1 MVARPRSNGAPVSPG
16 RPCKPRSGTSATI
29 RSSIGRGPIGRRQVV
44 TPQGKRSMEASPFD
58 TTADIPTPEND
69 PALGLERRAKFE
81 ILGAI
86 LLGMFLAALDQT
98 IVGPVLPRIVTE
110 LKGADYYTWVVT
122 IFLVTSTITVPIYG
136 KLSDLYGR
144 RPMLLFGISLFL
156 IGSVLSGLSQTMWQ
170 LILFRGV
177 QGLGAGAI
185 FPIALAVI
193 GDLFTPAERGK
204 YQGLFGGI
212 FGIAFLIGPGL
223 GGFLTDSFSWHWVF
237 FVNLPIGM
245 LALAVIGRLLPNI
258 KGRRRDIRIDYLGV
272 ITLTLGLMPILVGL
286 TVAETSQW
294 SDPAVWGSI
303 AAGVVFLAVFVMVE
317 ARTAEPIIPLHLF
330 RNRTF
335 SASMVSIFLA
345 TFGFGA
351 AIIFLPLYFQIVE
364 GSSATASGYK
374 LLPFLV
380 GLIISSIASG
390 IIVSRTGRYKAVVL
404 VGLVIMAIGLAL
416 MTNLRADTSD
426 LLLSGWMFVA
436 GFGVGPTF
444 AVFTIIVQNAVPFS
458 ELGAATSDLTL
469 FRQIGTTMGLTLAFT
484 FFRDNLTWGLLHDQ
498 IVAAGAPAALVPT
511 SPPAGFDLG
520 QLTSVTSN
528 GDPLA
533 FVSQLPAQFQPAFI
547 QGFHQAFTIA
557 LANSMLL
564 GVGAAVLAVI
574 ASLLLKE
581 LRLRTH
587 VGAEPGTDGKPGSE
601 TARLTGVP
609 APD

>member
-1 MVARPRSNGAPVSPG
+1 
-16 RPCKPRSGTSATI
+16 
-29 RSSIGRGPIGRRQVV
+29 
-44 TPQGKRSMEASPFD
+44 
-58 TTADIPTPEND
+58 
-69 PALGLERRAKFE
+69 
-81 ILGAI
+81 
-86 LLGMFLAALDQT
+86 
-98 IVGPVLPRIVTE
+98 
-110 LKGADYYTWVVT
+110 
-122 IFLVTSTITVPIYG
+122 VPIYG

-204 YQGLFGGI
+204 YQGLFGAV

-223 GGFLTDSFSWHWVF
+223 GGFLTDNFSWHWVF

-317 ARTAEPIIPLHLF
+317 ARAAEPIIPLHLF

-587 VGAEPGTDGKPGSE
+587 VGAEPGTDGKPGFE

>member
-1 MVARPRSNGAPVSPG
+1 
-16 RPCKPRSGTSATI
+16 
-29 RSSIGRGPIGRRQVV
+29 
-44 TPQGKRSMEASPFD
+44 MEASPFD
-58 TTADIPTPEND
+58 PTVDEPTPEND

-122 IFLVTSTITVPIYG
+122 IFLVTSTITVPVYG

-144 RPMLLFGISLFL
+144 RPLLLFGITLFL
-156 IGSVLSGLSQTMWQ
+156 VGSALSGLSQTMWQ
-170 LILFRGV
+170 LILFRGL

-223 GGFLTDSFSWHWVF
+223 GGFLTDNFSWHWVF
-237 FVNLPIGM
+237 FVNLPIGIV
-245 LALAVIGRLLPNI
+245 ALAVIGRLLPNI
-258 KGRRRDIRIDYLGV
+258 KGHRRDIRIDYLGV

-303 AAGVVFLAVFVMVE
+303 VAGVVLLAVFVMVE
-317 ARTAEPIIPLHLF
+317 ARAAEPIIPLHLF
-330 RNRTF
+330 RSRTF
-335 SASMVSIFLA
+335 SASMGAIFLA

-364 GSSATASGYK
+364 GASATASGYK

-404 VGLVIMAIGLAL
+404 VGLVILTVGLAL
-416 MTNLRADTSD
+416 MTNLRADTPD
-426 LLLSGWMFVA
+426 LVLSGWMFVA

-520 QLTSVTSN
+520 QLTSVTGT

-533 FVSQLPAQFQPAFI
+533 FVSQLPAQFQAAFV

-564 GVGAAVLAVI
+564 GVGAAVLAVV
-574 ASLLLKE
+574 ASLGIKE
-581 LRLRTH
+581 LKLRTH
-587 VGAEPGTDGKPGSE
+587 LGTAPGIDGALGPEAVRST
-601 TARLTGVP
+601 RVP
-609 APD
+609 LPD

>member
-1 MVARPRSNGAPVSPG
+1 
-16 RPCKPRSGTSATI
+16 
-29 RSSIGRGPIGRRQVV
+29 
-44 TPQGKRSMEASPFD
+44 MEASPFD
-58 TTADIPTPEND
+58 PTVDVATPDND

-122 IFLVTSTITVPIYG
+122 IFLVTSTITVPVYG

-144 RPMLLFGISLFL
+144 RPMLLFGITLFL
-156 IGSVLSGLSQTMWQ
+156 VGSALSGLSQTMWQ
-170 LILFRGV
+170 LILFRGI

-204 YQGLFGGI
+204 YQGLFGAV

-237 FVNLPIGM
+237 FVNLPIG
-245 LALAVIGRLLPNI
+245 LVALAVIGRLLPNI

-303 AAGVVFLAVFVMVE
+303 AAGVVFLVLFVLVE
-317 ARTAEPIIPLHLF
+317 ARAAEPIIPLHLF
-330 RNRTF
+330 RIRTF
-335 SASMVSIFLA
+335 SASMGAIFLA

-364 GSSATASGYK
+364 GASATASGYK
-374 LLPFLV
+374 LLPFLG

-404 VGLVIMAIGLAL
+404 AGLVILAIGLAL
-416 MTNLRADTSD
+416 MSNLRADTPD

-458 ELGAATSDLTL
+458 ELGAATADLTL

-511 SPPAGFDLG
+511 SPPPGFDLG
-520 QLTSVTSN
+520 SLTSVTSN

-533 FVSQLPAQFQPAFI
+533 FLTQLPAQLQGVFI

-564 GVGAAVLAVI
+564 GVGAAVLAVVV
-574 ASLLLKE
+574 SLLLRE
-581 LRLRTH
+581 VPLRGRF
-587 VGAEPGTDGKPGSE
+587 GAESGTDG
-601 TARLTGVP
+601 RR
-609 APD
+609 APDPVRSTRVPVLD

>member
-1 MVARPRSNGAPVSPG
+1 
-16 RPCKPRSGTSATI
+16 
-29 RSSIGRGPIGRRQVV
+29 
-44 TPQGKRSMEASPFD
+44 MEASPFD
-58 TTADIPTPEND
+58 ITADIPTPEND

-177 QGLGAGAI
+177 QGFGAGAI

-204 YQGLFGGI
+204 YQGLFGAV

-223 GGFLTDSFSWHWVF
+223 GGFLTDNFSWHWVF

>member
-1 MVARPRSNGAPVSPG
+1 
-16 RPCKPRSGTSATI
+16 
-29 RSSIGRGPIGRRQVV
+29 
-44 TPQGKRSMEASPFD
+44 MEASPFD

-177 QGLGAGAI
+177 QGFGAGAI
-185 FPIALAVI
+185 FPIALALI

-204 YQGLFGGI
+204 YQGLFGAV

-223 GGFLTDSFSWHWVF
+223 GGFLTDNFSWHWVF

>member
-1 MVARPRSNGAPVSPG
+1 MDAFPEGL
-16 RPCKPRSGTSATI
+16 
-29 RSSIGRGPIGRRQVV
+29 
-44 TPQGKRSMEASPFD
+44 
-58 TTADIPTPEND
+58 TADIPTEQND

-110 LKGADYYTWVVT
+110 LKGADYYTWTVT

-144 RPMLLFGISLFL
+144 RPLLLIGITLFL

-170 LILFRGV
+170 LILFRGL
-177 QGLGAGAI
+177 QGLGAGAL

-204 YQGLFGGI
+204 YQGLFGAV

-223 GGFLTDSFSWHWVF
+223 GGFLTDNFSWHWVF
-237 FVNLPIGM
+237 FVNLPIGIV
-245 LALAVIGRLLPNI
+245 ALAVIGRLLPYI
-258 KGRRRDIRIDYLGV
+258 KGRRRDIQIDYLGV
-272 ITLTLGLMPILVGL
+272 ITLSLGLLPILVGL
-286 TVAETSQW
+286 TLAETSQW
-294 SDPAVWGSI
+294 NDPAVWGSI
-303 AAGVVFLAVFVMVE
+303 VAGVVFLGVFVAVE
-317 ARTAEPIIPLHLF
+317 ARAAEPIIPLHLF
-330 RNRTF
+330 RIRTF
-335 SASMVSIFLA
+335 SASMVAIFLA

-351 AIIFLPLYFQIVE
+351 AIIFLPLYFQIVQ
-364 GSSATASGYK
+364 GSSATASGYQ

-390 IIVSRTGRYKAVVL
+390 VVVSRTGRYKSVVL
-404 VGLVIMAIGLAL
+404 VGLVILAIGLYL
-416 MTNLRADTSD
+416 MSGLRADTSD
-426 LLLSGWMFVA
+426 LVLSAWMFVA

-484 FFRDNLTWGLLHDQ
+484 LFRDNLTWGLLHDQ
-498 IVAAGAPAALVPT
+498 IVAAGAPAAMIPA
-511 SPPAGFDLG
+511 SPPAGFDMG
-520 QLTSVTSN
+520 QLTSVTSTGN
-528 GDPLA
+528 PLA
-533 FVSQLPAQFQPAFI
+533 FVSQLPVQFQQVFL

-557 LANSMLL
+557 IANSMVL
-564 GVGAAVLAVI
+564 GVGAAVLAI
-574 ASLLLKE
+574 FASFMLEE
-581 LRLRTH
+581 LPLRTH
-587 VGAEPGTDGKPGSE
+587 VGEEPAIDTRHGSE
-601 TARLTGVP
+601 PVTSTRISAL
-609 APD
+609 D

>member
-1 MVARPRSNGAPVSPG
+1 
-16 RPCKPRSGTSATI
+16 
-29 RSSIGRGPIGRRQVV
+29 
-44 TPQGKRSMEASPFD
+44 MEASPFD
-58 TTADIPTPEND
+58 FVEDIPTTEND

-81 ILGAI
+81 ILFAI

-110 LKGADYYTWVVT
+110 LQGADYYTWVVT
-122 IFLVTSTITVPIYG
+122 IFLVTSTITVPVYG

-144 RPMLLFGISLFL
+144 RPLLLIGITLFL
-156 IGSVLSGLSQTMWQ
+156 IGSALSGLSQTMWQ
-170 LILFRGV
+170 LILFRGL
-177 QGLGAGAI
+177 QGLGAGAL

-204 YQGLFGGI
+204 YQGLFGAV
-212 FGIAFLIGPGL
+212 FGIAFLVGPGL
-223 GGFLTDSFSWHWVF
+223 GGFLTDNFSWHWVF
-237 FVNLPIGM
+237 FVNLPIGI

-258 KGRRRDIRIDYLGV
+258 KGRRRDIKIDYLGV

-303 AAGVVFLAVFVMVE
+303 VIGFAILVLFVVVE
-317 ARTAEPIIPLHLF
+317 ARAAEPIIPLHLF

-335 SASMVSIFLA
+335 SASMVAIFLA

-364 GSSATASGYK
+364 GASATASGYK
-374 LLPFLV
+374 LLPFLG

-390 IIVSRTGRYKAVVL
+390 FIVSRTGRYKAVVL
-404 VGLVIMAIGLAL
+404 VGLVILTIGLAL
-416 MTNLRADTSD
+416 MSNLRADTSD
-426 LLLSGWMFVA
+426 LVLSGWMFVA

-469 FRQIGTTMGLTLAFT
+469 FRQIGTTMGLTLGFT
-484 FFRDNLTWGLLHDQ
+484 LFRDNLTWGLLHDQ
-498 IVAAGAPAALVPT
+498 IVSAGAPASVVPT

-520 QLTSVTSN
+520 QLTSVTSTGN
-528 GDPLA
+528 PLA
-533 FVSQLPAQFQPAFI
+533 FVSQLPAQLQQVFV

-564 GVGAAVLAVI
+564 GVVAAALAVV
-574 ASLLLKE
+574 ASFLIRE
-581 LRLRTH
+581 IPLRTH
-587 VGAEPGTDGKPGSE
+587 VGEAPAVAGAGS
-601 TARLTGVP
+601 AAP
-609 APD
+609 APPNRLPALD

>member
-1 MVARPRSNGAPVSPG
+1 
-16 RPCKPRSGTSATI
+16 
-29 RSSIGRGPIGRRQVV
+29 
-44 TPQGKRSMEASPFD
+44 MEASPFD

-204 YQGLFGGI
+204 YQGLFGAV

-223 GGFLTDSFSWHWVF
+223 GGFLTDNFSWHWVF

-317 ARTAEPIIPLHLF
+317 ARAAEPIIPLHLF

-587 VGAEPGTDGKPGSE
+587 VGAEPGTDGKPGFE

>member
-1 MVARPRSNGAPVSPG
+1 
-16 RPCKPRSGTSATI
+16 
-29 RSSIGRGPIGRRQVV
+29 
-44 TPQGKRSMEASPFD
+44 MEASPFD
-58 TTADIPTPEND
+58 ITADIPTPEND

-177 QGLGAGAI
+177 QGFGAGAI

-204 YQGLFGGI
+204 YQGLFGAV

-223 GGFLTDSFSWHWVF
+223 GGFLTDNFSWHWVF
-237 FVNLPIGM
+237 FVNLPIGI

-317 ARTAEPIIPLHLF
+317 ARAAEPIIPLHLF

>member
-1 MVARPRSNGAPVSPG
+1 
-16 RPCKPRSGTSATI
+16 
-29 RSSIGRGPIGRRQVV
+29 
-44 TPQGKRSMEASPFD
+44 MEASPYD
-58 TTADIPTPEND
+58 PTVDIATPEND

-144 RPMLLFGISLFL
+144 RPMLLFGITLFL
-156 IGSVLSGLSQTMWQ
+156 VGSALSGLSQTMWQ
-170 LILFRGV
+170 LILFRGI

-204 YQGLFGGI
+204 YQGLFGAV

-237 FVNLPIGM
+237 FVNLPIG
-245 LALAVIGRLLPNI
+245 LVALAVIGRLLPNI

-272 ITLTLGLMPILVGL
+272 VTLTLGLMPILVGL

-303 AAGVVFLAVFVMVE
+303 VAGVVFLVIFVLVE
-317 ARTAEPIIPLHLF
+317 ARAAEPIIPLHLF
-330 RNRTF
+330 RIRTF
-335 SASMVSIFLA
+335 SASMGAIFLA

-364 GSSATASGYK
+364 GASATASGYK
-374 LLPFLV
+374 LLPFLG

-390 IIVSRTGRYKAVVL
+390 IIVSRTGRYKLVVL
-404 VGLVIMAIGLAL
+404 AGLVILAIGLGL
-416 MTNLRADTSD
+416 MTNLRADTPD
-426 LLLSGWMFVA
+426 LMLSGWMFVA

-458 ELGAATSDLTL
+458 ELGAATADLTL

-511 SPPAGFDLG
+511 SPPPGFDLG
-520 QLTSVTSN
+520 SLTSVTSS

-533 FVSQLPAQFQPAFI
+533 FLTQLPAQLQQVFI

-564 GVGAAVLAVI
+564 GVGAAVLAVVV
-574 ASLLLKE
+574 SLLLRE
-581 LRLRTH
+581 VPLRGH
-587 VGAEPGTDGKPGSE
+587 FGAETGTDRHRTPDPVGS
-601 TARLTGVP
+601 TRVP
-609 APD
+609 VLD

>member
-1 MVARPRSNGAPVSPG
+1 
-16 RPCKPRSGTSATI
+16 
-29 RSSIGRGPIGRRQVV
+29 
-44 TPQGKRSMEASPFD
+44 MEASPFD
-58 TTADIPTPEND
+58 PTVDEPTPEND

-122 IFLVTSTITVPIYG
+122 IFLVTSTITVPVYG

-144 RPMLLFGISLFL
+144 RPLLLFGITLFL
-156 IGSVLSGLSQTMWQ
+156 VGSALSGLSQTMWQ
-170 LILFRGV
+170 LILFRGL

-223 GGFLTDSFSWHWVF
+223 GGFLTDNFSWHWVF
-237 FVNLPIGM
+237 FVNLPIGIV
-245 LALAVIGRLLPNI
+245 ALAVIGRLLPNI
-258 KGRRRDIRIDYLGV
+258 KGHRRDIRIDYLGV

-303 AAGVVFLAVFVMVE
+303 VAGVVLLAVFVMVE
-317 ARTAEPIIPLHLF
+317 ARAAEPIIPLHLF
-330 RNRTF
+330 RSRTF
-335 SASMVSIFLA
+335 SASMVAIFLA

-364 GSSATASGYK
+364 GASATASGYK

-404 VGLVIMAIGLAL
+404 VGLVILTVGLAL
-416 MTNLRADTSD
+416 MTNLRADTPD
-426 LLLSGWMFVA
+426 LVLSGWMFVA

-520 QLTSVTSN
+520 QLTSVTGT

-533 FVSQLPAQFQPAFI
+533 FVSQLPAQFQAAFV

-564 GVGAAVLAVI
+564 GVGAAVLAVV
-574 ASLLLKE
+574 ASLGIKE
-581 LRLRTH
+581 LKLRTH
-587 VGAEPGTDGKPGSE
+587 LGTAPGIDGALGPEAVRST
-601 TARLTGVP
+601 RVP
-609 APD
+609 LPD

>member
-1 MVARPRSNGAPVSPG
+1 
-16 RPCKPRSGTSATI
+16 
-29 RSSIGRGPIGRRQVV
+29 
-44 TPQGKRSMEASPFD
+44 MEASPFD

-98 IVGPVLPRIVTE
+98 IVGPVLPHIVTE

-144 RPMLLFGISLFL
+144 RPMLLFGIGLFL

-204 YQGLFGGI
+204 YQGLFGAV

-223 GGFLTDSFSWHWVF
+223 GGFLTDNFSWHWVF

-317 ARTAEPIIPLHLF
+317 ARAAEPIIPLHLF

>member
-1 MVARPRSNGAPVSPG
+1 MPLEQDTGPSHGFGALDLSH
-16 RPCKPRSGTSATI
+16 
-29 RSSIGRGPIGRRQVV
+29 
-44 TPQGKRSMEASPFD
+44 
-58 TTADIPTPEND
+58 
-69 PALGLERRAKFE
+69 RAKME
-81 ILGAI
+81 ILFAI
-86 LLGMFLAALDQT
+86 LLGLFLGALDQT
-98 IVGPVLPRIVTE
+98 IVGVALPTIVTD
-110 LKGADYYTWVVT
+110 LGGQTMLAWT
-122 IFLVTSTITVPIYG
+122 ITIYLLTSTITVPFYG

-144 RPMLLFGISLFL
+144 KPLLMFGITVFL
-156 IGSVLSGLSQTMWQ
+156 IGSALSGLSQDMTQ
-170 LILFRGV
+170 LIIFRGI
-177 QGLGAGAI
+177 QGLGAGAL
-185 FPIALAVI
+185 FPISLAVI

-204 YQGLFGGI
+204 YQGLFGAV

-237 FVNLPIGM
+237 FVNLPIGI

-587 VGAEPGTDGKPGSE
+587 VGAEPWTGGKPGSE

>member
-1 MVARPRSNGAPVSPG
+1 
-16 RPCKPRSGTSATI
+16 
-29 RSSIGRGPIGRRQVV
+29 
-44 TPQGKRSMEASPFD
+44 MEASPFD
-58 TTADIPTPEND
+58 PTVDIATPEND

-144 RPMLLFGISLFL
+144 RPMLLFGITLFL
-156 IGSVLSGLSQTMWQ
+156 VGSALSGLSQTMWQ
-170 LILFRGV
+170 LILFRGI

-204 YQGLFGGI
+204 YQGLFGAV

-237 FVNLPIGM
+237 FVNLPIG
-245 LALAVIGRLLPNI
+245 LVALAVIGRLLPNI

-272 ITLTLGLMPILVGL
+272 VTLTLGLMPILVGL

-303 AAGVVFLAVFVMVE
+303 AAGVVFLVIFVLVE
-317 ARTAEPIIPLHLF
+317 ARAAEPIIPLHLF
-330 RNRTF
+330 RIRTF
-335 SASMVSIFLA
+335 SASMGAIFLA

-364 GSSATASGYK
+364 GASATASGYK
-374 LLPFLV
+374 LLPFLG

-404 VGLVIMAIGLAL
+404 AGLVILATGLGL
-416 MTNLRADTSD
+416 MSNLRADTPD
-426 LLLSGWMFVA
+426 LVLSGWMFVA

-458 ELGAATSDLTL
+458 ELGAATADLTL

-511 SPPAGFDLG
+511 SPPPGFDLG
-520 QLTSVTSN
+520 SLTSVTSS

-533 FVSQLPAQFQPAFI
+533 FLTQLPAQLQQVFI

-564 GVGAAVLAVI
+564 GVGAAVLAVVV
-574 ASLLLKE
+574 SLLLRE
-581 LRLRTH
+581 VPLRGH
-587 VGAEPGTDGKPGSE
+587 FGAEPGTD
-601 TARLTGVP
+601 RHR
-609 APD
+609 APDPVRSTRVPVLD